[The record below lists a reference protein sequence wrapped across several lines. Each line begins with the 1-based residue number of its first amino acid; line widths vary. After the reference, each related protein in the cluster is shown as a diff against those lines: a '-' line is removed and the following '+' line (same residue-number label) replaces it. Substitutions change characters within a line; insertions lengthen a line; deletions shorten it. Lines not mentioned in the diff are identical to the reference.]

1 MVNYKESKRVLRK
14 AQRHA
19 QFIYECKYIEKIEK
33 SENIDSKLF
42 WHLINKRIKPR
53 SISCNPLKKDN
64 GEYVSDPTDI
74 VKCWKNHF
82 NDIYTPSIASNDVD
96 FSEVVNSTVRK
107 ACAPCS
113 QVLDASV
120 LISAKDV
127 IHICSKM
134 KCNTAYGYD
143 KIYVENLKY
152 GGPLL
157 TSAM

>member
-1 MVNYKESKRVLRK
+1 M
-14 AQRHA
+14 
-19 QFIYECKYIEKIEK
+19 
-33 SENIDSKLF
+33 
-42 WHLINKRIKPR
+42 
-53 SISCNPLKKDN
+53 
-64 GEYVSDPTDI
+64 SDPTEI

-82 NDIYTPSIASNDVD
+82 NDIYTPSIASND
-96 FSEVVNSTVRK
+96 FSVVVNSTVKK

-127 IHICSKM
+127 IHICSKL

-152 GGPLL
+152 GGPSLIYL
-157 TSAM
+157 TKDIFFLCFFYVFILC